1 MHARTKAHMQRGQ
14 TFSVSLSLLF
24 FSSPIFWQQGEGGD
38 VLGKR
43 YVVKHLLIL
52 KEGALE

>member
-1 MHARTKAHMQRGQ
+1 MDACTEAHMQQGSK
-14 TFSVSLSLLF
+14 FSISLSLSPLLF

-43 YVVKHLLIL
+43 YVVKHLIS
-52 KEGALE
+52 